1 MRLYPKKLRSVEDL
15 EREKKLLR
23 KETRRMEEDEFLSLE
38 SIFNKKSGDND
49 SGGFASLLDLL
60 PVSNPLVG
68 TVINL
73 IKQRISGKADKPKQD
88 TDNNSGDRKKKGRS
102 PVKKIAV
109 EVIGGYLKWKAI
121 ELSFKGI
128 KHLAKKRKEKR
139 AAGE

>member
-1 MRLYPKKLRSVEDL
+1 MRLYPKKLRNVEDL

-23 KETRRMEEDEFLSLE
+23 KETRRLEEEEFLSLD
-38 SIFNKKSGDND
+38 SIFSKKSSEGEQA
-49 SGGFASLLDLL
+49 GFGSLLDFL

-73 IKQRISGKADKPKQD
+73 IKQRLSRKADKPKQD
-88 TDNNSGDRKKKGRS
+88 NDNNANKKKKGKS

-128 KHLAKKRKEKR
+128 KHLVKKRKEKR